1 MLASLTG
8 LLLTLGGDQPAV
20 VFDPPLDPA
29 IFDWDGTTLR
39 IRPESLPLDLPF
51 PEPLPPYSS
60 NQKMI
65 FNETV
70 QIQTYMVGLDFSSG
84 SPEDLRNRVEV
95 WDEYYDWD
103 GDGTIDEW
111 EDVNVGVYGSLV
123 PRGTVFL
130 LASVQAIQSS
140 YVLSIEVPGSKSPGS
155 DGDDRIKEL
164 EERVHVLEESLESC
178 QCASDL
184 DGDGSVGFTD
194 LVELIS
200 VWGPCS
206 A

>member
-29 IFDWDGTTLR
+29 IFNWDGRTLSVK
-39 IRPESLPLDLPF
+39 EEHLPLDMDFSGP
-51 PEPLPPYSS
+51 PTPPYDQFHRVIISKLVNLRAPSGGFFDQSIEDYSRSRFNAWCCSGDDGENLAQERTTLYAGQILFIQRISS
-60 NQKMI
+60 NS
-65 FNETV
+65 
-70 QIQTYMVGLDFSSG
+70 TYPVIEFIPDESAEVSALQA
-84 SPEDLRNRVEV
+84 RVKALE
-95 WDEYYDWD
+95 
-103 GDGTIDEW
+103 
-111 EDVNVGVYGSLV
+111 
-123 PRGTVFL
+123 
-130 LASVQAIQSS
+130 QA
-140 YVLSIEVPGSKSPGS
+140 
-155 DGDDRIKEL
+155 
-164 EERVHVLEESLESC
+164 LESC

>member
-29 IFDWDGTTLR
+29 IFNWDGRTLSVKEEYLPLEMEFSGPPTPPYDQFQRIIVSESVNLRAPSGQFFDQSIGDFSRSRFNAWCCGLDGGGENLAQERTTLYAGQILFIQR
-39 IRPESLPLDLPF
+39 I
-51 PEPLPPYSS
+51 SS
-60 NQKMI
+60 NSAYPVI
-65 FNETV
+65 EFIPDESAEV
-70 QIQTYMVGLDFSSG
+70 SS
-84 SPEDLRNRVEV
+84 LQARVKALE
-95 WDEYYDWD
+95 
-103 GDGTIDEW
+103 
-111 EDVNVGVYGSLV
+111 
-123 PRGTVFL
+123 
-130 LASVQAIQSS
+130 QA
-140 YVLSIEVPGSKSPGS
+140 
-155 DGDDRIKEL
+155 
-164 EERVHVLEESLESC
+164 LESC
-178 QCASDL
+178 RCASDL

>member
-29 IFDWDGTTLR
+29 IFDWDGAVLR
-39 IRPESLPLDLPF
+39 ARSPSTFVTFGSFQQKILFNEDVTVSLPEPDTGYRWQSDDAIVQSGQLMLDGNFPGECWGITGTAPKGSYAYVCEINLDRIQNSVTFIPIRRQLDLI
-51 PEPLPPYSS
+51 E
-60 NQKMI
+60 QVK
-65 FNETV
+65 
-70 QIQTYMVGLDFSSG
+70 
-84 SPEDLRNRVEV
+84 
-95 WDEYYDWD
+95 
-103 GDGTIDEW
+103 
-111 EDVNVGVYGSLV
+111 SLEA
-123 PRGTVFL
+123 L
-130 LASVQAIQSS
+130 I
-140 YVLSIEVPGSKSPGS
+140 
-155 DGDDRIKEL
+155 
-164 EERVHVLEESLESC
+164 ESC

>member
-39 IRPESLPLDLPF
+39 IRPEFMPLELSF
-51 PEPLPPYSS
+51 PQPLPPYDS

-65 FNETV
+65 FNEAV
-70 QIQTYMVGLDFSSG
+70 QIQTVIEGVDFSSG
-84 SPEDLRNRVEV
+84 APQDLEV
-95 WDEYYDWD
+95 GIQIWSEYYDWD

-111 EDVNVGVYGSLV
+111 YDDSLAEDGSFV
-123 PRGTVFL
+123 PSGTVFL
-130 LASVQAIQSS
+130 IGSIEAFQSVQILSVSS
-140 YVLSIEVPGSKSPGS
+140 LDSQSPGGGG
-155 DGDDRIKEL
+155 DGRLKEL
-164 EERVHVLEESLESC
+164 EERVQVLEQSLESC

-184 DGDGSVGFTD
+184 DGDGAVGFTD

>member
-1 MLASLTG
+1 MLAGLTG

-39 IRPESLPLDLPF
+39 VRPEFLPLELSF

-65 FNETV
+65 FNEQV
-70 QIQTYMVGLDFSSG
+70 QIQTAVEGLDFSSG
-84 SPEDLRNRVEV
+84 APREIRAGINIYRRFFDS
-95 WDEYYDWD
+95 D
-103 GDGTIDEW
+103 GDGTIDVW
-111 EDVNVGVYGSLV
+111 DPDSLAEDGAFVSQ
-123 PRGTVFL
+123 GTVFL
-130 LASVQAIQSS
+130 VSGIKSEQSDVILTIGS
-140 YVLSIEVPGSKSPGS
+140 NSDLPGGGK
-155 DGDDRIKEL
+155 DDRITEL
-164 EERVHVLEESLESC
+164 EEKVQALEQAIESC

-200 VWGPCS
+200 DWGPCS

>member
-39 IRPESLPLDLPF
+39 VRPEFLPLELSF
-51 PEPLPPYSS
+51 PDPLPPYTA

-65 FNETV
+65 INKRVTFKRQPKV
-70 QIQTYMVGLDFSSG
+70 FDFASG
-84 SPEDLRNRVEV
+84 SPELVNSRINVFDSFDDFDGWEANTIESGEVCEGGSVFIVE
-95 WDEYYDWD
+95 E
-103 GDGTIDEW
+103 IEA
-111 EDVNVGVYGSLV
+111 EAGS
-123 PRGTVFL
+123 TEIFT
-130 LASVQAIQSS
+130 
-140 YVLSIEVPGSKSPGS
+140 IEV
-155 DGDDRIKEL
+155 DGDDEPVGDLSSRVAEL
-164 EERVHVLEESLESC
+164 EGKVQALEQALESC

-184 DGDGSVGFTD
+184 DGDGAVGFTD

>member
-39 IRPESLPLDLPF
+39 IRSDSLPLDLSF

-65 FNETV
+65 FNQTAYV
-70 QIQTYMVGLDFSSG
+70 QTPVEIIDFSTG
-84 SPEDLRNRVEV
+84 VPQEV
-95 WDEYYDWD
+95 KSAIKIWGEYDDCD
-103 GDGTIDEW
+103 GDCDASWYDEDFA
-111 EDVNVGVYGSLV
+111 EDGAFIEAGSV
-123 PRGTVFL
+123 VL
-130 LASVQAIQSS
+130 LAGVQSQVSS
-140 YVLSIEVPGSKSPGS
+140 FILTVKTDNSGPSGGGKDE
-155 DGDDRIKEL
+155 RITEL
-164 EERVHVLEESLESC
+164 EEKVEALEQAIESC

>member
-29 IFDWDGTTLR
+29 IFDWDGVTLKLKKGAVPVALSWMEPNSGGPQQMMIVNR
-39 IRPESLPLDLPF
+39 IVFPAEVAEFYSVESGSELSSETERLELWRSDEFDGELYFSPDNPDDFSPFLPGTY
-51 PEPLPPYSS
+51 PLASLSASTSKPIISFFEIATGS
-60 NQKMI
+60 GS
-65 FNETV
+65 
-70 QIQTYMVGLDFSSG
+70 GLDS
-84 SPEDLRNRVEV
+84 RVEV
-95 WDEYYDWD
+95 
-103 GDGTIDEW
+103 
-111 EDVNVGVYGSLV
+111 
-123 PRGTVFL
+123 
-130 LASVQAIQSS
+130 
-140 YVLSIEVPGSKSPGS
+140 
-155 DGDDRIKEL
+155 L
-164 EERVHVLEESLESC
+164 EEQVLTLEQALESC

>member
-39 IRPESLPLDLPF
+39 VRPEFLPLELSF

-65 FNETV
+65 FNEQV
-70 QIQTYMVGLDFSSG
+70 QIQTAVEGVDFSSG
-84 SPEDLRNRVEV
+84 APREIRAGISIYQES
-95 WDEYYDWD
+95 YDSD
-103 GDGTIDEW
+103 GDGTIDSGSGDRLS
-111 EDVNVGVYGSLV
+111 EDGSFV
-123 PRGTVFL
+123 PQGTVCL
-130 LASVQAIQSS
+130 ISDIEAEQSE
-140 YVLSIEVPGSKSPGS
+140 VIFSIAPNPALPGGGK
-155 DGDDRIKEL
+155 DDRITEL
-164 EERVHVLEESLESC
+164 EEKVQELEQAIESC

>member
-29 IFDWDGTTLR
+29 IFDWDPETLTL
-39 IRPESLPLDLPF
+39 SLSDEYQPDDSYFCCKDWFVDLPVMIIHRPVLYSPPF
-51 PEPLPPYSS
+51 IRETGANPEDGDPCRDDNIPPFILNGSYKSGS
-60 NQKMI
+60 
-65 FNETV
+65 
-70 QIQTYMVGLDFSSG
+70 DFSFG
-84 SPEDLRNRVEV
+84 RETRVLLPQQYEV
-95 WDEYYDWD
+95 GRICFACSDFCRLNFKYIFFEINAYASQS
-103 GDGTIDEW
+103 E
-111 EDVNVGVYGSLV
+111 VNQL
-123 PRGTVFL
+123 
-130 LASVQAIQSS
+130 
-140 YVLSIEVPGSKSPGS
+140 KS
-155 DGDDRIKEL
+155 
-164 EERVHVLEESLESC
+164 RVDVLEQSLESC

-184 DGDGSVGFTD
+184 DGDGAVGFTD

>member
-29 IFDWDGTTLR
+29 IFNWDGRTLSVK
-39 IRPESLPLDLPF
+39 EEHLPLDMDFSGP
-51 PEPLPPYSS
+51 PTPPYDQFHRVIISKLVNLRAPSGAFFDQSIEDYSRSRFNAWVTGDDGENLAQERTTLYAGQILFIERISS
-60 NQKMI
+60 NS
-65 FNETV
+65 
-70 QIQTYMVGLDFSSG
+70 TYPVIEFIPDESAEVSALQA
-84 SPEDLRNRVEV
+84 RVKALE
-95 WDEYYDWD
+95 
-103 GDGTIDEW
+103 
-111 EDVNVGVYGSLV
+111 
-123 PRGTVFL
+123 
-130 LASVQAIQSS
+130 QA
-140 YVLSIEVPGSKSPGS
+140 
-155 DGDDRIKEL
+155 
-164 EERVHVLEESLESC
+164 LESC

>member
-39 IRPESLPLDLPF
+39 IRSESLPLDLSF

-65 FNETV
+65 FNQTAYV
-70 QIQTYMVGLDFSSG
+70 QTPVEIIDFSTGVPQEVKSAIKIWGEYEDCGGNCDGVWNDEDFAEDGAFIEAGSVVLLAGVQSQVSSFILTVKTDNSG
-84 SPEDLRNRVEV
+84 SSGGGV
-95 WDEYYDWD
+95 DE
-103 GDGTIDEW
+103 
-111 EDVNVGVYGSLV
+111 
-123 PRGTVFL
+123 
-130 LASVQAIQSS
+130 
-140 YVLSIEVPGSKSPGS
+140 
-155 DGDDRIKEL
+155 RITEL
-164 EERVHVLEESLESC
+164 EEKVQALEQAIESC

>member
-1 MLASLTG
+1 MLAGLTG

-39 IRPESLPLDLPF
+39 VRPEFIPLEFSF
-51 PEPLPPYSS
+51 PDPLPPYTTD
-60 NQKMI
+60 QKMI
-65 FNETV
+65 FNKGVHVQTV
-70 QIQTYMVGLDFSSG
+70 GRALDFSSG
-84 SPEDLRNRVEV
+84 APRKIYSRINIYVEF
-95 WDEYYDWD
+95 YDSD
-103 GDGTIDEW
+103 GDGTIDSW
-111 EDVNVGVYGSLV
+111 GRDSLSEDGSFV
-123 PRGTVFL
+123 PQGTVFL
-130 LASVQAIQSS
+130 ISDIEAEQSE
-140 YVLSIEVPGSKSPGS
+140 VIFSIAPNPALPGGGK
-155 DGDDRIKEL
+155 DDRITEL
-164 EERVHVLEESLESC
+164 EEKVQELEQAIESC

-184 DGDGSVGFTD
+184 DGDGAVGFTD

>member
-29 IFDWDGTTLR
+29 VFDWDGVTLKLQQGAA
-39 IRPESLPLDLPF
+39 PVALGW
-51 PEPLPPYSS
+51 PEPNSGGAQQMMIINRIVFPADVAAFYSLES
-60 NQKMI
+60 GSELGS
-65 FNETV
+65 ETERLELWRSYEFDGE
-70 QIQTYMVGLDFSSG
+70 INFSPDNPDDFSPFLPGTYPLASLSASTSKPIISFFEIATG
-84 SPEDLRNRVEV
+84 KGIGLESRVEV
-95 WDEYYDWD
+95 
-103 GDGTIDEW
+103 
-111 EDVNVGVYGSLV
+111 
-123 PRGTVFL
+123 
-130 LASVQAIQSS
+130 
-140 YVLSIEVPGSKSPGS
+140 
-155 DGDDRIKEL
+155 L
-164 EERVHVLEESLESC
+164 EEQVLTLEQALETC

>member
-29 IFDWDGTTLR
+29 IFDWDPDSLTLR
-39 IRPESLPLDLPF
+39 WIGPQINDSYSLSFED
-51 PEPLPPYSS
+51 
-60 NQKMI
+60 QKMI
-65 FNETV
+65 VFRPILFVVPNDPSENVDLPCAGAWDYAISFDSFNGVDTANV
-70 QIQTYMVGLDFSSG
+70 LNPGLRTISVINFGFGENCNDF
-84 SPEDLRNRVEV
+84 PF
-95 WDEYYDWD
+95 
-103 GDGTIDEW
+103 
-111 EDVNVGVYGSLV
+111 
-123 PRGTVFL
+123 VFL
-130 LASVQAIQSS
+130 EVNDLTQVSS
-140 YVLSIEVPGSKSPGS
+140 RMDEAFE
-155 DGDDRIKEL
+155 RIKAL
-164 EERVHVLEESLESC
+164 EQKVESLEQSLESC

-184 DGDGSVGFTD
+184 DGDGAVGFTD